1 MPETVPAWK
10 QEVNARLS
18 AHRMR
23 RGASDVQ
30 QPALPGMESDA
41 APAARAA
48 RVAARVAERYAKV
61 PTYSEL
67 LAAEAANAAR
77 AAEAAAQAA
86 LEAHEAAQAVTDV
99 LLAGLDMDQSAT
111 GDSHAASRIEFA
123 PEPIPEPVHYR
134 VDPASLPAARRNQLS
149 QSGQPQ
155 SGSRSTVD
163 PHPHIVD
170 PFEEALVAPAQALPA
185 RVLEFPRELV
195 AARKARPRLAEGPLL
210 EPGAAPE
217 KTQLRI
223 FEVEPEAISHE
234 PVAPVQAL
242 LPDSALGEAPL
253 VSGWSSI
260 RLDAIPRYAAV
271 GAPEM
276 ADESMVDESM
286 ADEFM
291 ADESMRSTPRRT
303 RSQGTPFSSRAAREG
318 APSGNAHKRKH
329 AQSRS
334 SLVDMVPLHVA
345 PLGDRLMA
353 VLVDAALVLF
363 AFLLFALVFAACT
376 AHPPTGKPA
385 MVAAGS
391 ALVGFFA
398 LYQWLFFTYAERTPG
413 MHFAKI
419 ALCTFEDENPVRKT
433 LQQRVGA
440 FFLAALPLGLG
451 FLWALLDDDRLGWHD
466 RMTRTY
472 QRSYR

>member
-1 MPETVPAWK
+1 
-10 QEVNARLS
+10 
-18 AHRMR
+18 
-23 RGASDVQ
+23 
-30 QPALPGMESDA
+30 
-41 APAARAA
+41 
-48 RVAARVAERYAKV
+48 
-61 PTYSEL
+61 
-67 LAAEAANAAR
+67 
-77 AAEAAAQAA
+77 
-86 LEAHEAAQAVTDV
+86 
-99 LLAGLDMDQSAT
+99 MDQSGAS
-111 GDSHAASRIEFA
+111 GSHAASRIEFA
-123 PEPIPEPVHYR
+123 PESEPIPEPVHYR
-134 VDPASLPAARRNQLS
+134 VDPASLPAARRNQPS
-149 QSGQPQ
+149 QNGQPQ

-195 AARKARPRLAEGPLL
+195 AARKARPRLAEGPLH
-210 EPGAAPE
+210 EPGAAQE
-217 KTQLRI
+217 ETQLRI

-260 RLDAIPRYAAV
+260 RLDAIPRNAAT
-271 GAPEM
+271 ASPE
-276 ADESMVDESM
+276 MVDESM
-286 ADEFM
+286 S
-291 ADESMRSTPRRT
+291 DESMRSTRGRT
-303 RSQGTPFSSRAAREG
+303 RSQGTPFSSRAAREA
-318 APSGNAHKRKH
+318 APSGSARKRSPV
-329 AQSRS
+329 QSRS
-334 SLVDMVPLHVA
+334 SLVDMLPLHVA
-345 PLGDRLMA
+345 SLGDRLIA
-353 VLVDAALVLF
+353 VLVDAGLVLF
-363 AFLLFALVFAACT
+363 AFLLFVLVFAACT

-385 MVAAGS
+385 MMAAGS

-398 LYQWLFFTYAERTPG
+398 LYQWLFFTFAERTPG

>member
-1 MPETVPAWK
+1 MPETIPAWK

-18 AHRMR
+18 AHRTR
-23 RGASDVQ
+23 RGASDTQ
-30 QPALPGMESDA
+30 QKALPGMQADP

-48 RVAARVAERYAKV
+48 RVAARVAERYARV
-61 PTYSEL
+61 PTYGEL

-77 AAEAAAQAA
+77 AAAAAAQAA

-99 LLAGLDMDQSAT
+99 LLAGIDMDQSRA
-111 GDSHAASRIEFA
+111 GDSHSASRIEFA
-123 PEPIPEPVHYR
+123 PEPEPIPAPVHYR
-134 VDPASLPAARRNQLS
+134 VDPASLPAARRNQSS

-155 SGSRSTVD
+155 SGTRPTVD

-210 EPGAAPE
+210 EPGAEPE

-234 PVAPVQAL
+234 PVQGMMPN
-242 LPDSALGEAPL
+242 SALSEGPL
-253 VSGWSSI
+253 MSGWSSI

-271 GAPEM
+271 AASEM
-276 ADESMVDESM
+276 ADEAMSDESM
-286 ADEFM
+286 ADK
-291 ADESMRSTPRRT
+291 SMRSTRGRT

-318 APSGNAHKRKH
+318 APSSNARKRSPV
-329 AQSRS
+329 QSRS
-334 SLVDMVPLHVA
+334 SLVDMLPLHVA
-345 PLGDRLMA
+345 SLGDRLIA

-363 AFLLFALVFAACT
+363 AFLLFVVVFVACT

-385 MVAAGS
+385 MIAAGS

-398 LYQWLFFTYAERTPG
+398 LYQWLFFTFAERTPG

-433 LQQRVGA
+433 LQRRVGA